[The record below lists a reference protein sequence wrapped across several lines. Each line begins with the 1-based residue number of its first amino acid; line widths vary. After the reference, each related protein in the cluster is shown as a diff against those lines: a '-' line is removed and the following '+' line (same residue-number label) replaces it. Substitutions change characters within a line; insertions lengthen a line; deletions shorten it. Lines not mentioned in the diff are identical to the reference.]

1 MVVRGVGVGDCW
13 HDHIADAPYIDTATW
28 DVTAGVATAVIGRKE
43 RSYTV
48 RVESSRVTQTAYFRR
63 GLLEY
68 GIYPRCVR
76 RIQ

>member
-1 MVVRGVGVGDCW
+1 MWVDCW
-13 HDHIADAPYIDTATW
+13 HDRIVIPAYIDTAAW
-28 DVTAGVATAVIGRKE
+28 NVTAGVAAVVIGRKE
-43 RSYTV
+43 RAYTV
-48 RVESSRVTQTAYFRR
+48 RVESSRVTYTAYFRR